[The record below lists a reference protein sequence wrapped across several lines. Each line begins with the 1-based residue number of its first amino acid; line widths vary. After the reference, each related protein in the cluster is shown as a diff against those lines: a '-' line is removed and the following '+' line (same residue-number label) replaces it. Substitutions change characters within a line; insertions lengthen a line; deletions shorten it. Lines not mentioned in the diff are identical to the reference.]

1 MAEKWKTLNHKK
13 TEQLS
18 DQSEIIPYTLISQ
31 EGTDVSYTFIT
42 DHNIQY
48 VVRYV
53 SSTGYYFDDS
63 SDIGD
68 TEILEFQF
76 VPIEKGIKLVQD
88 LRIAETLATSMKDV
102 LSLRKNAI
110 LYICDKSDGK
120 QAARNKLFDK
130 WYKNYSWE
138 MVEKHDGKLVYPN
151 SPESEYVS
159 LIVNTENPY
168 ANNVVEAFSFIMESD
183 K

>member
-13 TEQLS
+13 IVQLS

-42 DHNIQY
+42 EHNIQY

-53 SSTGYYFDDS
+53 CSTDYYFDNS

-76 VPIEKGIKLVQD
+76 VPIEKGIKLVRD
-88 LRIAETLATSMKDV
+88 LRIAETLATSMKNV
-102 LSLRKNAI
+102 LRLRKNAI

-120 QAARNKLFDK
+120 QAARSKLFHK
-130 WYKNYSWE
+130 WYKKYSWE
-138 MVEKHDGKLVYPN
+138 MIEKLDGKLVNPN

-159 LIVNTENPY
+159 LIINAENPY
-168 ANNVVEAFSFIMESD
+168 ADNIIEAFSFIMESD

>member
-1 MAEKWKTLNHKK
+1 MAEKWRTLNQKK
-13 TEQLS
+13 AEQLS
-18 DQSEIIPYTLISQ
+18 DQSEILPYTLISE

-42 DHNIQY
+42 DNNIQY

-53 SSTGYYFDDS
+53 SSTDYYFDES

-76 VPIEKGIKLVQD
+76 APIQKETKPLRD
-88 LRIAETLATSMKDV
+88 LRIAETLATSMRDV
-102 LSLRKNAI
+102 LRLRKNAI
-110 LYICDKSDGK
+110 LYICDSSDGK
-120 QAARNKLFDK
+120 QAARSKLFDRWFK
-130 WYKNYSWE
+130 SYSWE
-138 MVEKHDGKLVYPN
+138 MVVKHDGKLAN
-151 SPESEYVS
+151 TDSPESEYVS

-168 ANNVVEAFSFIMESD
+168 TDNVVEAFSFIIESD

>member
-1 MAEKWKTLNHKK
+1 M
-13 TEQLS
+13 S
-18 DQSEIIPYTLISQ
+18 DHSEIIPYTLISQ

-53 SSTGYYFDDS
+53 CSTDYYFDES

-68 TEILEFQF
+68 SEILEFQF
-76 VPIEKGIKLVQD
+76 VPIDKGVKAIPD
-88 LRIAETLATSMKDV
+88 LRIVETLVTSMKDV
-102 LSLRKNAI
+102 LNSRKNAI
-110 LYICDKSDGK
+110 LYICDGK
-120 QAARNKLFDK
+120 QAARSKLFDK

-138 MVEKHDGKLVYPN
+138 TVVKHDGKLVYPD
-151 SPESEYVS
+151 SPETEYVS
-159 LIVNTENPY
+159 LIVNTQNPY
-168 ANNVVEAFSFIMESD
+168 ADNIIDAFSFIMESD